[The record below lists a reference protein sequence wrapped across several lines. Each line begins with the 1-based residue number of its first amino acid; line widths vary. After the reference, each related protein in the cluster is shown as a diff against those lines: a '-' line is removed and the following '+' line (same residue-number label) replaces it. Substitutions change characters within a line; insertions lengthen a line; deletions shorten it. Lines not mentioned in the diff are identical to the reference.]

1 MVFRVFTWLTY
12 KRVNG
17 MWHGQNRGVSL
28 ISLLL
33 LQDGVSS
40 QRPEVV
46 VQAPYQR
53 GSGDAAFPLTEE
65 AEDGGLGEWGGP
77 GGAGQMVGDVVGPC
91 QGLQTELSPQT
102 QVSPVFNPLQTLAK
116 RYRFKV
122 FCQLQ
127 ETGTQMWKQPQ
138 VSETLHLT

>member
-17 MWHGQNRGVSL
+17 MWHGQNRGASL
-28 ISLLL
+28 TFLLL

-46 VQAPYQR
+46 VQAPYLG
-53 GSGDAAFPLTEE
+53 GSGGAAFPLTEE

-77 GGAGQMVGDVVGPC
+77 GGAGQMVGDVVGPW
-91 QGLQTELSPQT
+91 QGLQTEPFPRT
-102 QVSPVFNPLQTLAK
+102 QVSPVFNPLQTLAE
-116 RYRFKV
+116 RYPFKV
-122 FCQLQ
+122 FCQVQ
-127 ETGTQMWKQPQ
+127 ATGTQKWKQPQ
-138 VSETLHLT
+138 VS